1 MKELYEEEPEVD
13 ETKAGNRDINNNEIS
28 YECDFYSN
36 EEITSKE
43 IADAVHD
50 ETKRDMMEEHGDVM
64 NESQREML
72 DSDETKDHLNVI
84 SSQEYVDRFE
94 EVPFN
99 VVGHCDKE
107 GNIFIKDISMPVVEH
122 VSVHETMHLCAD
134 RQEINMENGNTKL
147 VSGLRETTF
156 HEDGRITDKNEKINE
171 GITEMYT
178 MRELRS
184 QELDDACESIVSYP
198 EARVWAERLEKLVGQ
213 ENVEAAYFGTD
224 KKSIEKEFNRLSG
237 NDESA
242 WNRFSKDI
250 DVVENSQDMDEIRH
264 AKERLFVQYKT
275 IYMNKYMD

>member
-1 MKELYEEEPEVD
+1 
-13 ETKAGNRDINNNEIS
+13 
-28 YECDFYSN
+28 
-36 EEITSKE
+36 
-43 IADAVHD
+43 
-50 ETKRDMMEEHGDVM
+50 
-64 NESQREML
+64 
-72 DSDETKDHLNVI
+72 
-84 SSQEYVDRFE
+84 
-94 EVPFN
+94 
-99 VVGHCDKE
+99 
-107 GNIFIKDISMPVVEH
+107 MPVIEH

-134 RQEINMENGNTKL
+134 RQEINMENGDTKL

-184 QELDDACESIVSYP
+184 QELDDASESIVSYP

-224 KKSIEKEFNRLSG
+224 KKSIEREFNRLSG

-264 AKERLFVQYKT
+264 AKERLFIQYKT
-275 IYMNKYMD
+275 IYMNKYMG